1 MKLNQLLDSIR
12 YGEQVVEEMTDK
24 EHIISCLDED
34 TNHLL
39 VSQRLNDFIAVL
51 SEGVE
56 DNPVINRLEKI
67 KDKFVEIEQRIL
79 DGKSFSSA
87 YSRMKFD
94 SINEDYNKI
103 VDSIS
108 DRRVYKQFDTKKL
121 SKALSTIKYGV
132 RALSDKQMK
141 ETGNALLNTYI
152 SEDVQFI
159 ENVLE

>member
-56 DNPVINRLEKI
+56 EKC
-67 KDKFVEIEQRIL
+67 
-79 DGKSFSSA
+79 
-87 YSRMKFD
+87 
-94 SINEDYNKI
+94 
-103 VDSIS
+103 
-108 DRRVYKQFDTKKL
+108 DRSQLLARGL
-121 SKALSTIKYGV
+121 ALRNQLG
-132 RALSDKQMK
+132 
-141 ETGNALLNTYI
+141 
-152 SEDVQFI
+152 
-159 ENVLE
+159 